1 MPNKL
6 LRVTPEEELAIREA
20 RLQGLAL
27 KVRLGAEGADPSAP
41 SRKRTADV
49 IAAENLAK
57 RKPSSRGLDLTDAGE
72 DINISHGHREVLE
85 ALRIDGERI
94 GIVSDIHVPSHDK
107 VATEAALRF
116 LKAKGIDTLIING
129 DFMDMYAIS
138 DHDKSKLRQIT
149 FGDELEEGRTI
160 LKQIREYFGASVR
173 IIYQEGNHE
182 ERYARFLPQAMA
194 GDKVRGSTIREQLE
208 LDSVNI
214 EWVGDRRGIDI
225 GSLRVYH
232 GHELRAAGV
241 NPTRAM
247 LTKTMHNT
255 IVGHLHR
262 SHSLVRPKLTGEP
275 IGAWVTGCLCDL
287 RPHYA
292 PVNEW
297 VHGFAYFEFDTT
309 GEFVPNNYTIR
320 NGKVYA
326 S

>member
-1 MPNKL
+1 MSIGNPR
-6 LRVTPEEELAIREA
+6 LRLTPEEIEA
-20 RLQGLAL
+20 
-27 KVRLGAEGADPSAP
+27 VRLVRLERMAQMA
-41 SRKRTADV
+41 RKRQET
-49 IAAENLAK
+49 LAQ
-57 RKPSSRGLDLTDAGE
+57 RKPVSKGLNLSEFAE
-72 DINISHGHREVLE
+72 DINISHGHREVLDP
-85 ALRIDGERI
+85 LRIDGAKV
-94 GIVSDIHVPSHDK
+94 GIISDIHVPSHDK
-107 VATEAALRF
+107 VATEAALRY

-129 DFMDMYAIS
+129 DYMDMYAIS

-149 FGDELEEGRTI
+149 FGDELEEGRLI
-160 LKQIREYFGASVR
+160 LRQIREYFGSDVR

-208 LDSVNI
+208 LDAVGI

-225 GSLRVYH
+225 GSLRIYH
-232 GHELRAAGV
+232 GHELKAAGV

-247 LTKTMHNT
+247 LAKTMHNT

-262 SHSLVRPKLTGEP
+262 SHSLTKPKLTGEF

-297 VHGFAYFEFDTT
+297 VHGFAYVEFDTT
-309 GEFVPNNYTIR
+309 GTFALHNHTIM
-320 NGKVYA
+320 NGVVL
-326 S
+326 